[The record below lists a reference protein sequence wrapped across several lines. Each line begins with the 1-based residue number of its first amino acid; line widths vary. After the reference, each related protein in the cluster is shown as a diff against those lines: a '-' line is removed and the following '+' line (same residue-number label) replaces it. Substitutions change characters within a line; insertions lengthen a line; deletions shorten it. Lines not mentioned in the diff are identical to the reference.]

1 MTTITLR
8 TGSPANTK
16 VDVVVIGVAQK
27 PSKSAKDAS
36 TELEVAPG
44 GEAVQKPMG
53 ASSCPYCAHSSF
65 EVRQMKSSASPPM
78 V

>member
-44 GEAVQKPMG
+44 GEAVAEAYGRKFVPLLR
-53 ASSCPYCAHSSF
+53 S
-65 EVRQMKSSASPPM
+65 
-78 V
+78 